1 MDRDVGVKLLNDALD
16 LIDLSVRIS
25 EVLWANL
32 LKFRSK
38 AGLLHLAVVNL
49 YLSESSLLGHVE
61 FVLHCTL
68 NSFFFSS
75 CNAPF
80 ATVLGVTKLSVCECD
95 ILLLR
100 DLCGS
105 PVLCLL

>member
-68 NSFFFSS
+68 NSFFF
-75 CNAPF
+75 F
-80 ATVLGVTKLSVCECD
+80 FL
-95 ILLLR
+95 
-100 DLCGS
+100 
-105 PVLCLL
+105 